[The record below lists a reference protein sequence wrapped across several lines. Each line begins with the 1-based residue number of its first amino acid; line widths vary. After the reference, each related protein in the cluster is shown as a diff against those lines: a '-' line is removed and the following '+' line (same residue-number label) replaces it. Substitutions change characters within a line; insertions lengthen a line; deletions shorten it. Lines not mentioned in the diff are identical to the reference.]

1 MTTSKKGID
10 AIKKAL
16 MTADDKAEFDVEIE
30 AELVIL
36 PSLKYLPENSEN
48 HEEEKEETLSDFA
61 KQADD
66 CDDGINLF
74 NPAESLGKNVAT
86 ALASVTSGLKP
97 WEYNFLSAYATL
109 PSILCKILPIVE
121 IVGSAGS
128 GKSQLLLA
136 ISSVSGQSVIS
147 GQSTG
152 ASLKNHINFIRW
164 ADPETKTCE
173 KNTLLL
179 IDNLNED
186 SFKKEEYLSSF
197 LNGYNRK
204 TDRCFISNGKGQNI
218 EFRTFCGKLYTT
230 IWEKSSTELARRV
243 VTIRT
248 TKTASLD
255 GLLDPDDIS
264 WKETRSRLKTFWEQ
278 KSNWL
283 AFKEVEKRYG
293 ATPKPKH
300 SKEYWTLLKYPLI
313 SGVVVGSWDT
323 LATAIDE
330 TSVWLDN
337 ALKSRNTLLELII
350 LKSIEEALGF
360 KQVEWPELSKKVKI
374 HIPPKPLKAAL
385 EIAVADGL
393 IEKPKLSEV
402 QQCLSKL
409 GFGAGLKDGAMGY
422 SYKGAK

>member
-1 MTTSKKGID
+1 MTTSKKGVD

-16 MTADDKAEFDVEIE
+16 ATADDKAEFDVEIK
-30 AELVIL
+30 AELPIL
-36 PSLKYLPENSEN
+36 PTLKYLPENSEN
-48 HEEEKEETLSDFA
+48 HEAEKEETLSDFA

-74 NPAESLGKNVAT
+74 NPAELLGKNVAT
-86 ALASVTSGLKP
+86 ALESITSGLKP
-97 WEYNFLSAYATL
+97 WEYSFLSAYATL
-109 PSILCKILPIVE
+109 PSVLCKILPIVE

-152 ASLKNHINFIRW
+152 ASLKNHINSIRW

-264 WKETRSRLKTFWEQ
+264 WKETRSSLKTFWEQ

-293 ATPKPKH
+293 GTPKPNH

-350 LKSIEEALGF
+350 LKSVEEVLGF
-360 KQVEWPELSKKVKI
+360 KQVEWSELSKKVKI
-374 HIPPKPLKAAL
+374 HIPPKPLKIAL

-422 SYKGAK
+422 SYKGAR